1 MSSRISFNF
10 SSSPS
15 FRALTSL
22 QQNISIIILNHS
34 NYYNLREPTHDG
46 NMQHSTHTL
55 TLESVHIK
63 IGHSRRC
70 TFKKLL
76 LQVNKEVRLRG
87 LPKYNARNS
96 RFCMPSYA
104 VNFPILNCMIV
115 SVRAIWSSSSST
127 SHHTAFHWYIY
138 LVWHMTFQSS
148 HSWLISNVIS
158 SFILIV
164 SCRINLSIH
173 LTLSIIR
180 AQSSISMVDA
190 VFWKWVILYN
200 RQWKIAGAQL
210 VFPRMKQQVTWEIL
224 INQASHCQCRRMD
237 IS

>member
-15 FRALTSL
+15 FRAVTSL

-34 NYYNLREPTHDG
+34 YNLREPTHDG

-55 TLESVHIK
+55 TLESVYIK

-104 VNFPILNCMIV
+104 VNFPILNCIDSVSQSHMIF
-115 SVRAIWSSSSST
+115 I
-127 SHHTAFHWYIY
+127 F
-138 LVWHMTFQSS
+138 FNQSS
-148 HSWLISNVIS
+148 HCLSLIYLPCLTYNIPV
-158 SFILIV
+158 FPFM
-164 SCRINLSIH
+164 INLQCYFLIH
-173 LTLSIIR
+173 LDSLLPYQPLHT
-180 AQSSISMVDA
+180 
-190 VFWKWVILYN
+190 
-200 RQWKIAGAQL
+200 
-210 VFPRMKQQVTWEIL
+210 PHL
-224 INQASHCQCRRMD
+224 IHY
-237 IS
+237 

>member
-15 FRALTSL
+15 FRAVTSL

-34 NYYNLREPTHDG
+34 YNLREPTHDG

-55 TLESVHIK
+55 TLESVYIK

-104 VNFPILNCMIV
+104 VNFPILNCIDSVSQSHMIF
-115 SVRAIWSSSSST
+115 I
-127 SHHTAFHWYIY
+127 F
-138 LVWHMTFQSS
+138 FNQSS
-148 HSWLISNVIS
+148 HCLLLIYLPCLTYDIPV
-158 SFILIV
+158 FPFM
-164 SCRINLSIH
+164 INL
-173 LTLSIIR
+173 
-180 AQSSISMVDA
+180 
-190 VFWKWVILYN
+190 
-200 RQWKIAGAQL
+200 
-210 VFPRMKQQVTWEIL
+210 
-224 INQASHCQCRRMD
+224 
-237 IS
+237 